1 MGGEMSI
8 VCIGQLV
15 ADIVVR
21 PVNSLPYP
29 GRTTPVEELELLSG
43 GCAANTAA
51 VLAKLGAEARLVAL
65 IGRDAFGD
73 AALAD
78 QVGAGVKVEDVIR
91 DADLPTS
98 VAIVLVDDKGQRS
111 FYYRAGTLEAMSN
124 WHVPDGALKP
134 ARIVHVGGAMKML
147 NLDLAELMG
156 RAKSLGCLT
165 SLDTD
170 WDIYGNWIRKLES
183 ALPMID
189 YLLTNEEE
197 AAELAGKKD
206 PREAARTLLGYG
218 PSAVAVKRGE
228 RGALLATKDGF
239 REFPAYR
246 VDVVDTTCAGD
257 AFVAGFLLGVSH
269 GRPLEEA
276 ARMGNAAGALCTTR
290 VSHRGVTC
298 LEAVRHLMRE
308 QDR

>member
-1 MGGEMSI
+1 MGGEMAI

-21 PVNSLPYP
+21 PVNALPYP
-29 GRTTPVEELELLSG
+29 GRTTPVDELELLSG

-65 IGRDAFGD
+65 IGRDPFGD

-78 QVGAGVKVEDVIR
+78 QVRAGVNVEDVIR

-98 VAIVLVDDKGQRS
+98 VAIVLVDDTGQRS

-124 WHVPDGALKP
+124 WHIPDVALRS
-134 ARIVHVGGAMKML
+134 AGIVHVGGAMKML

-156 RAKSLGCLT
+156 RAKSLGCVT

-170 WDIYGNWIRKLES
+170 WDIYGNWIRKLEG
-183 ALPMID
+183 ALPLID

-197 AAELAGKKD
+197 AAELSGKKD
-206 PREAARTLLGYG
+206 PAEAARTLLGYG
-218 PSAVAVKRGE
+218 PKAVAVKRGE
-228 RGALLATKDGF
+228 RGALLATKKGL

-257 AFVAGFLLGVSH
+257 AFVAGFLLGVSL
-269 GRPLEEA
+269 GRPLEES
-276 ARMGNAAGALCTTR
+276 ARLGNAAGGLCTTR
-290 VSHRGVTC
+290 VSHRAVTS
-298 LEAVRHLMRE
+298 LEAVRRLMRE